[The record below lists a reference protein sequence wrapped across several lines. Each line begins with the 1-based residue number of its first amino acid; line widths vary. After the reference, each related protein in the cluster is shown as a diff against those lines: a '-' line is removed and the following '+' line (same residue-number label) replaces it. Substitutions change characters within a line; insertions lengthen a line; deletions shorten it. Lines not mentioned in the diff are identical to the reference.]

1 MTSGNIMSTKIYHNP
16 RCSKSR
22 QTLQLLEENGV
33 KPEIIEYL
41 KTPPSENELKA
52 ILAALE
58 MSPRDL
64 MRKGEVEYKDNNL
77 SDELLSDEQLIAA
90 MLKYPKL
97 IERPIV
103 VTADNKFALGRPPE
117 SVLEII

>member
-1 MTSGNIMSTKIYHNP
+1 MSTKIYHNP

-22 QTLQLLEENGV
+22 QTLQILEKQGV

-52 ILAALE
+52 ILKALE

-64 MRKGEVEYKDNNL
+64 MRKGEAEYKENNL
-77 SDELLSDEQLIAA
+77 ADESLSDAQLITA

-103 VTADNKFALGRPPE
+103 VTSDNKYALGRPPE
-117 SVLEII
+117 SVLDII